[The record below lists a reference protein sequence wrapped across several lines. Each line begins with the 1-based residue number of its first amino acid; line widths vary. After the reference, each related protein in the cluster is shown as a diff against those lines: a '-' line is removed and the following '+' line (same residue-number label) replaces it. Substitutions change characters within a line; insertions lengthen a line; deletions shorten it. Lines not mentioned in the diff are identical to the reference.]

1 MKSHT
6 TQRFRKAL
14 AALPDEVQEQ
24 ARSAYRQFIRDPQHP
39 GLRFK
44 PVHPSQPIYSAR
56 VGRGH
61 RALGI
66 LQGDTIIWYWI
77 GSHAEY
83 DHMLTQR

>member
-1 MKSHT
+1 MKSQT

-24 ARSAYRQFIRDPQHP
+24 ARSAYHQFMRDPQHP

-56 VGRGH
+56 MGRGH

-66 LQGDTIIWYWI
+66 LEGDTIVWYWI

-83 DHMLTQR
+83 DQMLKHR